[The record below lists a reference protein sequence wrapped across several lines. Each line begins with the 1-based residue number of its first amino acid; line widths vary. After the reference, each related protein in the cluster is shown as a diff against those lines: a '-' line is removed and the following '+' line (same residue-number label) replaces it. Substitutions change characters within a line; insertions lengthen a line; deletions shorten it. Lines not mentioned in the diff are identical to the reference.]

1 MRQRHYFKGN
11 FNMFSYSVDG
21 LISALGV
28 GYYILVYAFGAIAML
43 LSITAFQLKRRVSII
58 LCVFCGESCWVI
70 HFLLQGDLTSAI
82 ACTLSATMLA
92 VFSRKD
98 KWKWAV
104 TPFTVTLFIVLIC
117 GFSLLGFKE
126 WKDIFPLIASIFAV
140 IANSRS
146 SERSLRF
153 FAAFWYFFWMLNS
166 VTKLYPIALANDIL
180 CMSSTIVALIRYR
193 KKPDDKSLD
202 ITE

>member
-1 MRQRHYFKGN
+1 MLSF
-11 FNMFSYSVDG
+11 SVDG
-21 LISALGV
+21 LISTLGDT
-28 GYYILVYAFGAIAML
+28 YYILVYALGAIAML

-58 LCVFCGESCWVI
+58 LCVCCGESCWI
-70 HFLLQGDLTSAI
+70 LHFLLQGDLTSAI
-82 ACTLSATMLA
+82 ACTLSAAMLA

-104 TPFTVTLFIVLIC
+104 SPFTITLFIVLIC

-126 WKDIFPLIASIFAV
+126 WKDIFPLLASIFAV

-153 FAAFWYFFWMLNS
+153 FAIFWYFFWILNGA
-166 VTKLYPIALANDIL
+166 TKFYPIALANDIL

-193 KKPDDKSLD
+193 TKPEEKSLNT
-202 ITE
+202 TE

>member
-1 MRQRHYFKGN
+1 
-11 FNMFSYSVDG
+11 MFSYSVDG

-193 KKPDDKSLD
+193 KKPEDKSLD